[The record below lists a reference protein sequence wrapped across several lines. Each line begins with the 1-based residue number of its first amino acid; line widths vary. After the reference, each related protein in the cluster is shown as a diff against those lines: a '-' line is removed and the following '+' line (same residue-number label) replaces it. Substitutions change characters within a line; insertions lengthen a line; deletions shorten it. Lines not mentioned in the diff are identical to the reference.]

1 MRGKQWIVGFL
12 TTALMAIALYAWATG
27 TATAE
32 MLRLIAVG
40 VVLATVY
47 LIRGGH
53 LPAWASRLAN
63 VRPEDAPGNVS
74 PRIYLPIVFTAI
86 LVATILF
93 LWTINR

>member
-1 MRGKQWIVGFL
+1 MQTKQWIVGFL
-12 TTALMAIALYAWATG
+12 TTALMAIAIYAWATG

-40 VVLATVY
+40 VVLATIY
-47 LIRGGH
+47 LIRGGQ
-53 LPAWASRLAN
+53 LPGWPSRVAN
-63 VRPEDAPGNVS
+63 VRPDDAPGNIS
-74 PRIYLPIVFTAI
+74 PRIYLPIVFAAI